1 MKQDYTTNSC
11 ALSRRSFL
19 KTGAGAAVAAGC
31 LHHISSN
38 PLAASS
44 SHLRSTAEGKFICPP
59 CGLPCD
65 KLIFDKPGDCPQC
78 GMTLIPVSGAGG
90 PPKVAVLIYNGTE
103 IIDFA
108 GPWEAF
114 GTAGFLV
121 HTVAATAE
129 PHTMV
134 FGQKIVPDYTFLN
147 NPKADV
153 LLVPGGGY
161 GEAINTPGLLDWVK
175 KNSEEVSHVI
185 SVCTGALILGK
196 AGLLDGLNATVTYGM
211 EDELAR
217 YAPRAKVVSP
227 RRFVD
232 AGKIITTAGLTSGI
246 DGALHLIE
254 KMTSAGDA
262 ESVAL
267 NMEYNWSPDSQYS
280 RAGLADRYLPDGLR
294 FGRPRLRGAQA
305 TMISTTGDTTRWE
318 TRILVSD
325 PKTQKDIID
334 LLTQRL
340 EANKSYAQKV
350 SIAGRPN
357 PSEVRWT
364 FFDEQS
370 HKWIGLASA
379 EAAPEAKDKFVL
391 LLKVSRG

>member
-1 MKQDYTTNSC
+1 MKHNCTPNSY

-31 LHHISSN
+31 LHHISVN
-38 PLAASS
+38 PLAS
-44 SHLRSTAEGKFICPP
+44 STAYTQSPTDAKFICPP

-65 KLIFDKPGDCPQC
+65 KLTFDQPGNCPQC
-78 GMTLIPVSGAGG
+78 GMTLIPLNGAGG

-108 GPWEAF
+108 GPWKAF

-121 HTVAATAE
+121 HMVASGTE
-129 PHTMV
+129 PHIMV

-147 NPKADV
+147 SPKSDV

-161 GEAINTPGLLDWVK
+161 GEAINTPGLLDWLSK
-175 KNSEEVSHVI
+175 KADEVSHVM
-185 SVCTGALILGK
+185 SVCTGAMILAK
-196 AGLLDGLNATVTYGM
+196 AGLLDGLDATVTYGM
-211 EDELAR
+211 EDALAQ
-217 YAPRAKVVSP
+217 YAPKAKVVSP

-246 DGALHLIE
+246 DGALPLIS
-254 KMTSAGDA
+254 KMTSAGNA

-267 NMEYNWSPDSQYS
+267 DIEYNWTPNSQYS

-294 FGRPRLRGAQA
+294 FGHAKLQGAQA
-305 TMISTTGDTTRWE
+305 TMISTAGDTTRWE

-325 PKTQKDIID
+325 PKTQKEIID

-340 EANKSYAQKV
+340 AANKSYAQKV
-350 SIAGRPN
+350 SIASRPN

-364 FFDEQS
+364 FVGDEA
-370 HKWIGLASA
+370 HNWIGQASA
-379 EAAPEAKDKFVL
+379 APAPDAKDKFVL